1 MLFDNLSLFPVS
13 DFTQLPGLME
23 PAVSFGEDLFSLP
36 QKLIFRGDVPYG
48 AMETLGVV
56 VADKITHNPS
66 GVFKGKRGFRPDTLL
81 FQALVPPFNLPVAL
95 WIVGGCPYMVHPAYP
110 YELLEI
116 LCNKL
121 WAVIRY
127 DPGLI
132 IRESLPGPL
141 QDDFDV
147 SFCHGFADLPMD
159 NIPAIPIQDTTQ
171 VIESTP
177 DIQVRDIYMPMFMG
191 SFRILKPIP
200 FLRRPG
206 IPSS

>member
-1 MLFDNLSLFPVS
+1 
-13 DFTQLPGLME
+13 
-23 PAVSFGEDLFSLP
+23 
-36 QKLIFRGDVPYG
+36 
-48 AMETLGVV
+48 
-56 VADKITHNPS
+56 
-66 GVFKGKRGFRPDTLL
+66 
-81 FQALVPPFNLPVAL
+81 
-95 WIVGGCPYMVHPAYP
+95 MVHPAYP

-132 IRESLPGPL
+132 IRESLTGPL

-147 SFCHGFADLPMD
+147 SLCHGFPDLPMD

-177 DIQVRDIYMPMFMG
+177 DIQIGDIYMPMFMRPFRSLESI
-191 SFRILKPIP
+191 SF
-200 FLRRPG
+200 F
-206 IPSS
+206 